1 MREMTWRSVYFFGR
15 GEGYTHLVMDM
26 PVPLVSEGFV
36 FPVTFSSYLS
46 PPPLVILVFYSRVFP
61 LCIRSNNNNNM
72 AQQQQQA
79 QQPQA
84 QAAPAPAPAAP
95 AQRAPVP
102 RQWATPEKF
111 NGGVQDRWESWWL
124 QFEQLA
130 LVNAWTPQETV
141 QFLPLALKGEAL
153 LQYYSLPQAN
163 RQGQLA
169 PLAQS
174 LQARFAPPQRG

>member
-1 MREMTWRSVYFFGR
+1 
-15 GEGYTHLVMDM
+15 
-26 PVPLVSEGFV
+26 
-36 FPVTFSSYLS
+36 
-46 PPPLVILVFYSRVFP
+46 
-61 LCIRSNNNNNM
+61 M

-153 LQYYSLPQAN
+153 LYYHSLPQGT

-169 PLAQS
+169 PLAQA
-174 LQARFAPPQRG
+174 LQARFAPPQRGDLHCAEFQARRQRQKESLGEYCEAVKEAARLAYPNM